1 MLSYSINHSILTIHL
16 EQGGLFM
23 NLSLD
28 RPIAFIDLETT
39 GLNPT
44 FDRIVELSA
53 LKVHPDG
60 SEEVKSVRVNPEMPI
75 SAGATRVHGI
85 KDSDVA
91 REPTFRQYAKNL
103 MAFLDGCDLSG
114 FNAIRFD
121 LPMLRAEF
129 ARVGMQFDVENRKV
143 VDPMVIFHQMEP
155 RDLGAA
161 YSKYCGKTLDGA
173 AHTSAGDVRA
183 AMEVLDAQV
192 RYYPDL
198 GSSMASLHEMCH
210 PKELDWI
217 DDEGKVITT
226 DNGPAL
232 GFGKYRGRLLKDIVK
247 LDGEYLNWVI
257 YEGDFTEQVKQVV
270 REAVKP

>member
-1 MLSYSINHSILTIHL
+1 
-16 EQGGLFM
+16 M

-39 GLNPT
+39 GLNPSL
-44 FDRIVELSA
+44 DRIIELSA
-53 LKVHPDG
+53 LKVYPDG
-60 SEEVKSVRVNPEMPI
+60 SEEVESVRVNPEMPI

-85 KDSDVA
+85 KDADVA
-91 REPTFRQYAKNL
+91 GEPTFRQYAKNL
-103 MAFLDGCDLSG
+103 LAFLDGCDLSG

-183 AMEVLDAQV
+183 AMEILDAQV
-192 RYYPDL
+192 QYYPEL
-198 GSSMASLHEMCH
+198 GSSLTSLHEMCH
-210 PKELDWI
+210 PKEPDWI
-217 DDEGKVITT
+217 DDEGKVIST

-232 GFGKYRGRLLKDIVK
+232 GFGKYRGRLLKDIAK

-257 YEGDFTEQVKQVV
+257 YEGDFTDQVKQVV

>member
-1 MLSYSINHSILTIHL
+1 
-16 EQGGLFM
+16 M

-39 GLNPT
+39 GLNPS

-85 KDSDVA
+85 KDADVA
-91 REPTFRQYAKNL
+91 GEPTFRQYAKNL

-114 FNAIRFD
+114 F
-121 LPMLRAEF
+121 
-129 ARVGMQFDVENRKV
+129 
-143 VDPMVIFHQMEP
+143 
-155 RDLGAA
+155 
-161 YSKYCGKTLDGA
+161 
-173 AHTSAGDVRA
+173 
-183 AMEVLDAQV
+183 
-192 RYYPDL
+192 
-198 GSSMASLHEMCH
+198 
-210 PKELDWI
+210 
-217 DDEGKVITT
+217 
-226 DNGPAL
+226 
-232 GFGKYRGRLLKDIVK
+232 GKYRGRLLKDVAK

-257 YEGDFTEQVKQVV
+257 YESDFTDQVKQVV

>member
-1 MLSYSINHSILTIHL
+1 
-16 EQGGLFM
+16 M

-39 GLNPT
+39 GLNPS
-44 FDRIVELSA
+44 FDRIIELSA

-75 SAGATRVHGI
+75 SAGSTRVHGI
-85 KDSDVA
+85 KDEDVA
-91 REPTFRQYAKNL
+91 GEATFSRYAKNL
-103 MAFLDGCDLSG
+103 MAFLDGCDLAG

-129 ARVGMQFDVENRKV
+129 ARVGIQLDLENRSV

-161 YSKYCGKTLDGA
+161 YQKYCDKTLDAA
-173 AHTSAGDVRA
+173 AHTSSGDVRA
-183 AMEVLDAQV
+183 AMEILDAQV
-192 RYYPDL
+192 HHYPEL
-198 GSSMASLHEMCH
+198 GGSMTSLHEMCH
-210 PKELDWI
+210 PKEPDWI
-217 DDEGKVITT
+217 DDEGKLLTT
-226 DNGPAL
+226 DDGPAL
-232 GFGKYRGRLLKDIVK
+232 GFGKYRGRLLKDIAR
-247 LDGEYLNWVI
+247 LDADYLDWIV
-257 YEGDFTEQVKQVV
+257 YGDFTDQVKQVV

>member
-1 MLSYSINHSILTIHL
+1 
-16 EQGGLFM
+16 M
-23 NLSLD
+23 NLPLD

-39 GLNPT
+39 GLNPL
-44 FDRIVELSA
+44 FDRIIELSA
-53 LKVHPDG
+53 LKVYPDA

-85 KDSDVA
+85 KDEDVA
-91 REPTFRQYAKNL
+91 GEPTFRQYAKNL
-103 MAFLDGCDLSG
+103 LAFLDGCDLSG

-129 ARVGMQFDVENRKV
+129 ARVGMQLDLDNRSV

-183 AMEVLDAQV
+183 AIS
-192 RYYPDL
+192 R
-198 GSSMASLHEMCH
+198 S
-210 PKELDWI
+210 
-217 DDEGKVITT
+217 
-226 DNGPAL
+226 
-232 GFGKYRGRLLKDIVK
+232 F
-247 LDGEYLNWVI
+247 
-257 YEGDFTEQVKQVV
+257 
-270 REAVKP
+270 

>member
-1 MLSYSINHSILTIHL
+1 MSCAVTIRIPSNSTL
-16 EQGGLFM
+16 GDPVM

-39 GLNPT
+39 GLNPL
-44 FDRIVELSA
+44 FDRIIELSA
-53 LKVHPDG
+53 LKVYPDA

-85 KDSDVA
+85 KDEDVA
-91 REPTFRQYAKNL
+91 GEPTFRQYAKNL
-103 MAFLDGCDLSG
+103 LAFLDGCDLSG

-129 ARVGMQFDVENRKV
+129 ARVGMQLDLDNRSV

-161 YSKYCGKTLDGA
+161 YSKYCGKTLDAA

-183 AMEVLDAQV
+183 AMEILDAQV
-192 RYYPDL
+192 QYYPEL
-198 GSSMASLHEMCH
+198 GISLASLHDVCH
-210 PKELDWI
+210 PKEPDWI
-217 DDEGKVITT
+217 DDEGKLLTT
-226 DNGPAL
+226 DSGPAL
-232 GFGKYRGRLLKDIVK
+232 GFGKYRGRLLKDIAR

-257 YEGDFTEQVKQVV
+257 YEGDFSDQVKQVV